1 MHSTVNRLQR
11 EQLHSDQLMTESRAT
26 QDNKSTKAS
35 FVLER
40 ERLEKKDVIRMLMA
54 EMKKFEDLREQKKEL
69 AEKVF
74 EPLLQEKGIY
84 FNKKFMR
91 KEKFK
96 EIYPRLLGH
105 TQLSQYH
112 AKCSQSNKN
121 EPQRSLTP
129 SKKPINNTG
138 APSFMNREKQIRIG
152 DRINPEAR
160 DHRRANKSKTPN
172 YTIDR
177 TFSRTPLKSAKKFP
191 KQTLNN
197 PPFMQPLNNHGCKT
211 EAPTPPPKYGSNRGH
226 LSKSQILNVTDRL
239 HEEHMAKQEV
249 KEQLWTDLKK
259 DLFKPKINDIIY
271 SKRDVRKALAN
282 FDDMF
287 TRMEAQQSQF
297 MDSPQRVY
305 RIPVT
310 NESERSV
317 KRTLLKSEIKKE

>member
-11 EQLHSDQLMTESRAT
+11 EQLHSDQLMTELKAI
-26 QDNKSTKAS
+26 QDNTSTKAS
-35 FVLER
+35 FVLKR
-40 ERLEKKDVIRMLMA
+40 EILEKKDMMRMLMA
-54 EMKKFEDLREQKKEL
+54 DMKKFEDLREQKKLL

-74 EPLLQEKGIY
+74 EPMLEEKGVF
-84 FNKKFMR
+84 FNKKLMR

-96 EIYPRLLGH
+96 EMYPRLLGH
-105 TQLSQYH
+105 SQLSQYH

-152 DRINPEAR
+152 DRIRPEAR
-160 DHRRANKSKTPN
+160 DHRNANKSKTPI

-177 TFSRTPLKSAKKFP
+177 TISRTPPKSPKKFP
-191 KQTLNN
+191 KQILNN
-197 PPFMQPLNNHGCKT
+197 PSFMQPLNNHGYKA
-211 EAPTPPPKYGSNRGH
+211 EAPLRPPKYGSNRGH

-239 HEEHMAKQEV
+239 HGEHVAKQEMID
-249 KEQLWTDLKK
+249 QLWTDHKK
-259 DLFKPKINDIIY
+259 DLFTPKINDIRY
-271 SKRDVRKALAN
+271 DKRDVRKALAN
-282 FDDMF
+282 FDGMF

-310 NESERSV
+310 NKTERSV
-317 KRTLLKSEIKKE
+317 KRSLLNLK